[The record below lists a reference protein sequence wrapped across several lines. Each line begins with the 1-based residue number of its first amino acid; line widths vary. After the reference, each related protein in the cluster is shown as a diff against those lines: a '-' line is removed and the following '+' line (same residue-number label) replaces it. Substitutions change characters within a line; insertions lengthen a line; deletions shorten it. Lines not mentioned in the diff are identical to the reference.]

1 MHCTVYLIFM
11 TLSWSLECAMHKLRN
26 LMALL
31 SIRISFVYFFTLLI
45 TCFDRAFSSSNH
57 EQDVYNTA
65 YVIATQR
72 LF

>member
-31 SIRISFVYFFTLLI
+31 SIRISFVCFLLYLLHVLTERFLLPTMNRMYTTLRML
-45 TCFDRAFSSSNH
+45 
-57 EQDVYNTA
+57 
-65 YVIATQR
+65 
-72 LF
+72 